1 MDKYKRENNQ
11 LKYRHG
17 LQMKYFK
24 DSSLIINMQTPV
36 KLFFCGSA
44 QMIMKNDLQ
53 PIIIFLEYQTKFEDK
68 NI

>member
-24 DSSLIINMQTPV
+24 DSSLIINMQTTV

-44 QMIMKNDLQ
+44 QMILKNDLQ